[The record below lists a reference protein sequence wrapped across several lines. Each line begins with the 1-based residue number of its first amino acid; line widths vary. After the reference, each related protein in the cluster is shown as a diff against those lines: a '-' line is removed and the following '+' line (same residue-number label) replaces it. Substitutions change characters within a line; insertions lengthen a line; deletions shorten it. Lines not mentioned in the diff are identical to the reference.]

1 MIGLRRLVNH
11 CEDRNFLDLD
21 RAGSADV
28 ALLTPGRW
36 CLQSLNSSVRELRIA
51 AGRTLAAFM
60 PHRPTRALD
69 QDLLHRNRKY
79 SITVLK
85 ETSEKDQ
92 PHLVETRIMAWGQLG
107 RVVTEDELNLV
118 LIKLLEYLGSNNSI
132 VSAFVFNELLN
143 LAEARSR
150 SPRRL
155 FEPFWK
161 NLAYMVTKDMVHR
174 PQRSRSIAE
183 LLQISVNEL
192 LLLIQSH
199 ALPWLVLENRQDV
212 IQKIAE
218 ARQEKESWHALTD
231 GPNLATILALLL
243 VQDADDMANFTK
255 SRLDAVSPHFHRLS
269 LLDLFQSEPV
279 LTAMEL
285 LRAAT
290 SADAVR
296 QQVVSWAS
304 DSAERHE
311 LTGPRSTKLS
321 ILWRRHS

>member
-1 MIGLRRLVNH
+1 MMALRRLVHH
-11 CEDRNFLDLD
+11 CEDRDFLDLD
-21 RAGSADV
+21 RAGPADV
-28 ALLTPGRW
+28 AVLTPGRW
-36 CLQSLNSSVRELRIA
+36 CLQSLINSSVRELRVA
-51 AGRTLAAFM
+51 AGRTLATFM
-60 PHRPTRALD
+60 PQRPIRALD
-69 QDLLHRNRKY
+69 QDLLYRNRKY

-85 ETSEKDQ
+85 ETSENDQ
-92 PHLVETRIMAWGQLG
+92 PHLVETRILAWGQLG
-107 RVVTEDELNLV
+107 RVVTEDELNLI

-132 VSAFVFNELLN
+132 VSAFAFNELLN
-143 LAEARSR
+143 LAESRSR

-161 NLAYMVTKDMVHR
+161 NLAYMVTKEMVHR
-174 PQRSRSIAE
+174 PQRSRAIAE

-218 ARQEKESWHALTD
+218 ARREMEPWHALTD

-243 VQDADDMANFTK
+243 VQDADNMANFTK
-255 SRLDAVSPHFHRLS
+255 SRLDAVSPHFHRLT

-279 LTAMEL
+279 LTALEL

-290 SADAVR
+290 VADAVR
-296 QQVVSWAS
+296 QQVVSLAREP
-304 DSAERHE
+304 AHGRV
-311 LTGPRSTKLS
+311 LTSVRSIKPC
-321 ILWRRHS
+321 I